1 MAKPIS
7 RQKAQRDTSIFAS
20 ATPKNARLSSAQRRD
35 RGGHG
40 GIASWHADKQ
50 ICRAAAAPTSLRL
63 LLSSHKAAMVPKLAS
78 SRKLDIRGP
87 PPKSW
92 SRKEGGKGEWTNE
105 RHRDCIPP
113 VCPLP
118 LSPRP
123 NFLPQL
129 VSRGDFKRGMKFGQP
144 AATACSGGEN
154 VHGEE
159 KKLAGRNSLN
169 SRNDRRRRPGV
180 RGSSARCIRR
190 KSNGILEPRGRG
202 TDVRVRASPVRPTE
216 RERVA
221 LRESWRTAHMAFG
234 VRTRGKEKF

>member
-1 MAKPIS
+1 M
-7 RQKAQRDTSIFAS
+7 RDTV
-20 ATPKNARLSSAQRRD
+20 
-35 RGGHG
+35 
-40 GIASWHADKQ
+40 IAS
-50 ICRAAAAPTSLRL
+50 
-63 LLSSHKAAMVPKLAS
+63 LLSV
-78 SRKLDIRGP
+78 
-87 PPKSW
+87 
-92 SRKEGGKGEWTNE
+92 
-105 RHRDCIPP
+105 
-113 VCPLP
+113 PLP

-180 RGSSARCIRR
+180 RGSPARCIRR

-202 TDVRVRASPVRPTE
+202 TDVRVRGICRPTDRARACRSPRVVADGSHGIRSSDE
-216 RERVA
+216 REGEILTWDGDVVVLTFECRPKRSA
-221 LRESWRTAHMAFG
+221 TFLCMGPRERTNS
-234 VRTRGKEKF
+234 

>member
-1 MAKPIS
+1 MA
-7 RQKAQRDTSIFAS
+7 AS
-20 ATPKNARLSSAQRRD
+20 H
-35 RGGHG
+35 RGM
-40 GIASWHADKQ
+40 Q
-50 ICRAAAAPTSLRL
+50 IVNKSAAASTSFPPPPIA
-63 LLSSHKAAMVPKLAS
+63 LSSHKAAMLPSLAS

-92 SRKEGGKGEWTNE
+92 SRMEGGKGEGTNE

-180 RGSSARCIRR
+180 RGSPARCIRR
-190 KSNGILEPRGRG
+190 KSNGILERRGRG
-202 TDVRVRASPVRPTE
+202 RDVRVRGICRPTDRQSASVSLSE
-216 RERVA
+216 SRGGRLTWHSEFGREGRRNFDVG
-221 LRESWRTAHMAFG
+221 RRRRRFD
-234 VRTRGKEKF
+234 F